1 MSAAAPVDVCFHCGE
16 PLRGC
21 TLVARVEQQERP
33 VCCTGCQAVAEL
45 ISGTGLGD
53 YYRYRDAS
61 AARPR
66 GDDLAAD
73 KWRVYA
79 DPEFSRQFTQ
89 TLRGRTS
96 ATLLIEG
103 LRCSA
108 CSWLIDQVLR
118 RHAGIVDVS
127 VNAATGRANVCWDPA
142 RLDLADV
149 MRTIAQLGY
158 VPHPV
163 NDENVSRALRQEHR
177 DGLKRLAV
185 AGFGMMQVMMFA
197 VAVYSAELA
206 HEVMEPVILDYFRIV
221 SLLVAT
227 PVMFYAGAPILL
239 SAWNS
244 LRSRSVGMDVPVGI
258 ALVLAYGASVWNTLA
273 GGGEVYFDSVTMF
286 IFFLTLGRFVQM
298 SVRQRTAGV
307 TDALARQLPSI
318 AHRSRDTGCE
328 DVPVTSLRIGDVI
341 QVRRGEVLPAD
352 GQLLEGEAQLDEALL
367 TGESLPVRRRQ
378 GERVVAGTI
387 NVDGPIRIAV
397 TALGAETALSHI
409 VALMQRAQAHKPA
422 LARNAD
428 AAAARF
434 LRYVLLGAGMTCAIW
449 LAIDPSRAF
458 AATLAVLV
466 VACPC
471 AFAIAM
477 PAALAAATASLG
489 RQGILLTDADALE
502 TLARVDHI
510 VFDKTGTLT
519 RGELRVSRCVPLLAI
534 SESRCLQIAA
544 SLEQASEHPLARAFA
559 GHPGAGRVDHLVT
572 FAGQGVQGSIEDRVY
587 RIGSPQFVAELHTST
602 EPAHEPPAEL
612 SGSLIML
619 GDEQRA
625 LAWFELT
632 DSVRPAAAQV
642 VHDLRS
648 LGIEPVILS
657 GDGQAA
663 VAAVAQQVGISEA
676 VARCSANQKLT
687 HLLNLQERG
696 KRVAVIGDGVNDAPV
711 LAAGDVS
718 IAMGRG
724 AALAHASAGL
734 VLVNDNLTAL
744 PAAVRLAR
752 RTLRLARQ
760 NLLWSAAYNFGSLPL
775 AAFGLIPPWLAALG
789 MSLSSVAVVL
799 NSTRLLPRAARP
811 TRERSSSEQSGATP
825 GSRLSETTA

>member
-16 PLRGC
+16 PLRGS
-21 TLVARVEQQERP
+21 TLLACVDRQERP
-33 VCCTGCQAVAEL
+33 VCCSGCQAVAEL

-53 YYRYRDAS
+53 YYRFRDTS
-61 AARPR
+61 STRPR
-66 GDDLAAD
+66 HEDFAAD

-79 DPEFSRQFTQ
+79 DPEFARQFTQ
-89 TLRGRTS
+89 TTNGQAA

-118 RHAGIVDVS
+118 QRAGIVDVS
-127 VNAATGRANVCWDPA
+127 VNAATGRANVSWNPA
-142 RLDLADV
+142 QLNLADV

-163 NDENVSRALRQEHR
+163 TDESVSRALREERR
-177 DGLKRLAV
+177 DGLKRVAV

-206 HEVMEPVILDYFRIV
+206 HEVMDPVLLNYFRIV

-244 LRSRSVGMDVPVGI
+244 LRMRSVGMDVPVGI
-258 ALVLAYGASVWNTLA
+258 ALVLAYGASVWNTLSNA
-273 GGGEVYFDSVTMF
+273 GGEVYFDSVTMF

-318 AHRSRDTGCE
+318 AHRATGENVE

-352 GQLLEGEAQLDEALL
+352 GRLLDREAQLDEAML
-367 TGESLPVRRRQ
+367 TGESLPVRHRI
-378 GERVVAGTI
+378 GDRVVAGTI
-387 NVDGPIRIAV
+387 NVGGPISISVR
-397 TALGAETALSHI
+397 ALGAETALSHI

-428 AAAARF
+428 AAAAKF
-434 LRYVLLGAGMTCAIW
+434 LRFVLLGAGLTCAIW
-449 LAIDPSRAF
+449 IAIDPSRAF

-502 TLARVDHI
+502 ALARVDHI

-519 RGELRVSRCVPLLAI
+519 RGELQVSRCIPLEQI
-534 SESRCLQIAA
+534 SETRCLQIAA
-544 SLEQASEHPLARAFA
+544 ALEQASEHPLARAFTSHHGGDA
-559 GHPGAGRVDHLVT
+559 VEELET
-572 FAGQGVQGSIEDRVY
+572 FPGQGVQGRIGGRLC
-587 RIGSPQFVAELHTST
+587 RIGSPQFVSELHLDRST
-602 EPAHEPPAEL
+602 HEPPAGL
-612 SGSLIML
+612 SGSPVLL
-619 GDEQRA
+619 GDEECM

-632 DSVRPAAAQV
+632 DSIRPAAAKV
-642 VHDLRS
+642 VRDLRS
-648 LGIEPVILS
+648 LGIEPSILS
-657 GDGQAA
+657 GDGHAA
-663 VAAVAQQVGISEA
+663 VDTVAKQVGIVDA
-676 VARCSANQKLT
+676 TARCSAKQKLT
-687 HLLNLQERG
+687 RLLDLQQRG

-711 LAAGDVS
+711 LAAGNVS

-734 VLVNDNLTAL
+734 VLVNDNLAAL
-744 PAAVRLAR
+744 PEAVKLAR
-752 RTLRLARQ
+752 RTLSIARQ
-760 NLLWSAAYNFGSLPL
+760 NLMWSAIYNFGSLPL

-799 NSTRLLPRAARP
+799 NSTRLLPRIAR
-811 TRERSSSEQSGATP
+811 SICEQSTAAPP
-825 GSRLSETTA
+825 GRLSETTA

>member
-1 MSAAAPVDVCFHCGE
+1 MKVVAAVAVCFHCGE
-16 PLRGC
+16 PLRGS
-21 TLVARVEQQERP
+21 TLLARVERQEQP

-53 YYRYRDAS
+53 YYRYRDTS
-61 AARPR
+61 STRPR
-66 GDDLAAD
+66 NDDLAAD

-79 DPEFSRQFTQ
+79 DPEFARQFTQ
-89 TLRGRTS
+89 TTNGQTA

-118 RHAGIVDVS
+118 QHAGIVDVS

-142 RLDLADV
+142 QLNLADV

-163 NDENVSRALRQEHR
+163 TDETVSRALREERR
-177 DGLKRLAV
+177 DALKRLAV

-206 HEVMEPVILDYFRIV
+206 HEVMDPVILNYFRIV

-244 LRSRSVGMDVPVGI
+244 LRARSVGMDVPVGI
-258 ALVLAYGASVWNTLA
+258 ALVLAYAASVWNTLGNA
-273 GGGEVYFDSVTMF
+273 GGEVYFDSVTMF

-307 TDALARQLPSI
+307 TDALARQLPSV
-318 AHRSRDTGCE
+318 AHRADGDIVQ

-352 GQLLEGEAQLDEALL
+352 GKLLEREAELDEAML
-367 TGESLPVRRRQ
+367 TGESLPVRRRL
-378 GERVVAGTI
+378 GDRVVAGTI
-387 NVDGPIRIAV
+387 NVGGPINVAV
-397 TALGAETALSHI
+397 RALGAGTALSHI

-428 AAAARF
+428 AAAAKF

-502 TLARVDHI
+502 ALARVDHI

-519 RGELRVSRCVPLLAI
+519 RGELHVSRCVPLEHLD
-534 SESRCLQIAA
+534 ETRCLQIAA

-559 GHPGAGRVDHLVT
+559 RHPGAGAVADLVT
-572 FAGQGVQGSIEDRVY
+572 FAGQGVQGRIDGRIY
-587 RIGSPQFVAELHTST
+587 RIGSPQFVAGLHTRP
-602 EPAHEPPAEL
+602 EAFQPPDEL

-632 DSVRPAAAQV
+632 DSIRPAAADV
-642 VHDLRS
+642 VRDLRS
-648 LGIEPVILS
+648 LGIEPLILS
-657 GDGQAA
+657 GDGHLA
-663 VAAVAQQVGISEA
+663 VETVAWQVGVTDA
-676 VARCSANQKLT
+676 TARCSAKEKLAR
-687 HLLNLQERG
+687 LLNLQQQR

-711 LAAGDVS
+711 LAAANVS

-734 VLVNDNLTAL
+734 VLVHDNLAAL
-744 PAAVRLAR
+744 PQAVKLAR
-752 RTLRLARQ
+752 RTLSIARQ
-760 NLLWSAAYNFGSLPL
+760 NLLWSAVYNFGSLPL

-799 NSTRLLPRAARP
+799 NSTRLLPRSR
-811 TRERSSSEQSGATP
+811 SEQSTAAPQGC
-825 GSRLSETTA
+825 LSETTA